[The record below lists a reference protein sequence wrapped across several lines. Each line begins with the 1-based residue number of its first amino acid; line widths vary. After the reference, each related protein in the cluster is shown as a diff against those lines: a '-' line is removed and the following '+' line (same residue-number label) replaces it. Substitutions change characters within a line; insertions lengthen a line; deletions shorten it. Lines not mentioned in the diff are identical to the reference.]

1 MSRKHSAADRPK
13 NRNAYCS
20 FCRKSYRDVGPLVEG
35 PGDVY
40 ICGECIELCQ
50 SIIEE
55 ETRRRD
61 PSKNRLLE
69 VDEIVQKLDRVAG
82 GLREDKQRL
91 AGAVRAHYERLA
103 EERPDDKNAAVQ
115 RSAILLLGPSV
126 GSKVLLARGLA
137 YLFGVPFAHG
147 DALALAPTSSPDA
160 IRESLL
166 FRLAEAAHYHIETAE
181 RGLVYVDGIDRPESV
196 PLLIE
201 VLQSR
206 DKKTLFEGFALD
218 PSRILFVCGG
228 SFPGL
233 EEAMARRGRHP
244 QQSPTADDLLA
255 FGVRPELV
263 RRLNPIMTLP
273 ALDEAMLLPA
283 LAHVDLK
290 SLIVS

>member
-20 FCRKSYRDVGPLVEG
+20 FCRKSYRYVGPLVEG

-50 SIIEE
+50 SIIEQE
-55 ETRRRD
+55 KRRRD

-69 VDEIVQKLDRVAG
+69 VDEIVQQLDRVVG

-91 AGAVRAHYERLA
+91 AAAVRGHYERLA
-103 EERPDDKNAAVQ
+103 GERTGGSAAVE
-115 RSAILLLGPSV
+115 RSAILLLGPSP
-126 GSKVLLARGLA
+126 STKVFLSHVLAH
-137 YLFGVPFAHG
+137 LFGVPFAHG
-147 DALALAPTSSPDA
+147 DGLALSSASSPDA
-160 IRESLL
+160 IRKSLL
-166 FRLAEAAHYHIETAE
+166 FRLLEAADYHIETAE
-181 RGLVYVDGIDRPESV
+181 RGLIYVDGIDRPDRV
-196 PLLIE
+196 PPLVE

-206 DKKTLFEGFALD
+206 DKKTLLQGFALD
-218 PSRILFVCGG
+218 RSGILFVCGG

-244 QQSPTADDLLA
+244 QQPATADDLLA
-255 FGVRPELV
+255 FGLRPEFV
-263 RRLNPIMTLP
+263 RRLNPIITLP
-273 ALDEAMLLPA
+273 ALEETVLLPA

-290 SLIVS
+290 SLIIS